1 MEEYFPGLYEG
12 LLYIFSELV
21 TWFFVNNFRE
31 FLGHGLL
38 STPVGNSFRKRVVG
52 AFIARALHQ
61 L

>member
-31 FLGHGLL
+31 FWVMDYYPPLWEIALGKGLREVYFQVL
-38 STPVGNSFRKRVVG
+38 
-52 AFIARALHQ
+52 
-61 L
+61 